1 MTDFVLFVLLSI
13 TFSAPLL
20 KQSAMKMFVVFTVCL
35 SVVVLAS
42 AQADQKLKNC
52 NEVRTAYSS
61 KGFNVNDVPN
71 KGVHGE
77 LRLFYL
83 PKIVFDSF
91 SRKFSLSSLCKYT
104 IGHA

>member
-1 MTDFVLFVLLSI
+1 
-13 TFSAPLL
+13 
-20 KQSAMKMFVVFTVCL
+20 MKMFVVFTVCL

-71 KGVHGE
+71 KGVHGMDNGKDQTC
-77 LRLFYL
+77 FL
-83 PKIVFDSF
+83 PFLLKDS
-91 SRKFSLSSLCKYT
+91 SYS
-104 IGHA
+104 